1 MSAADEYLS
10 SLGEDMDKVID
21 SLKRELLGVRT
32 GRATPSLI
40 ENLQVHIES
49 YGSTMPLKQC
59 GNITAP
65 DARLLIV
72 NPWDKTTL
80 RDIERAI
87 ATSGLG
93 FNPSNDGQI
102 IRIPIPPL
110 TGERRQALVKIVKK
124 AAEDA
129 KVRVRAVRRDY
140 NEILK
145 TAFDE
150 KEITEDEHKRAQEK
164 VQQATDAHVKKVDDV
179 AAAKEKE
186 VLEV

>member
-1 MSAADEYLS
+1 MSVDEYLS
-10 SLGEDMDKVID
+10 SLGDDMDKVID
-21 SLKRELLGVRT
+21 ALRRELVGVRT

-40 ENLQVHIES
+40 ENLPIYIES

-72 NPWDKTTL
+72 NPWDKSTL

-93 FNPSNDGQI
+93 FNPGNDGQI

-124 AAEDA
+124 SAEDA
-129 KVRVRAVRRDY
+129 KVRVRGVRRDY
-140 NEILK
+140 NELLK
-145 TAFDE
+145 SASDD
-150 KEITEDEHKRAQEK
+150 KEITEDDLKRALEK
-164 VQQATDAHVKKVDDV
+164 VQQVTDAHVKKVDDV

>member
-10 SLGEDMDKVID
+10 SLAGDMDKVID
-21 SLKRELLGVRT
+21 ALKRELLGVRT
-32 GRATPSLI
+32 GRATPSLV
-40 ENLQVHIES
+40 ENLSVHIES
-49 YGSTMPLKQC
+49 YGTSMPLKQC

-72 NPWDKTTL
+72 NPWDKSTL
-80 RDIERAI
+80 KDIERAI
-87 ATSGLG
+87 ASAGIGL
-93 FNPSNDGQI
+93 NPSNDGQI

-124 AAEDA
+124 SAEDA

-145 TAFDE
+145 EALDE
-150 KEITEDEHKRAQEK
+150 GDLTEDEHKRAVEK
-164 VQQATDAHVKKVDDV
+164 VQQSTDAHVKKVDEV

>member
-1 MSAADEYLS
+1 MSVADEYLS
-10 SLGEDMDKVID
+10 TLSGDMDKVID
-21 SLKRELLGVRT
+21 SLKRELMGVRT

-40 ENLQVHIES
+40 ENLPIHVES

-59 GNITAP
+59 GSITAP
-65 DARLLIV
+65 DARLLVV
-72 NPWDKTTL
+72 NPWDKGTL

-87 ATSGLG
+87 ATAGLG

-110 TGERRQALVKIVKK
+110 TGERRQALVKMVKK
-124 AAEDA
+124 AGEEA

-145 TAFDE
+145 TAYDD
-150 KEITEDEHKRAQEK
+150 KEITEDELNRSTEK
-164 VQQATDAHVKKVDDV
+164 VQKETDAHVKKVDDV
-179 AAAKEKE
+179 CAIKEKE